1 LAEVAD
7 DLQAAYLIAGSDGPK
22 VERAVARLRG
32 RFDADAVELRHA
44 EETTGDDAV
53 AACNALGLFGGGTRL
68 VLVEGVEAWKAA
80 DVKAIAAYVA
90 SPAPGTTLAL
100 VAGELKKD
108 APLAK
113 AIIGHGTVLLWDV
126 TARKIPQWIA
136 EQFKINGVRAEPEA
150 CRLLAELVG
159 GDLHELAGEVDKLA
173 IWAGGDT
180 VTEAD
185 VEALVTP
192 RAESPPWAL
201 TDAWGARDVAG
212 VLGAAERMLDRTGDP
227 VSRTLPRLVGSL
239 TKHVRNAR
247 AIQRLEEQGLSSS
260 EAASRLGMKPYPA
273 QKLYAQVRNF
283 SAAELDDALVRL
295 ADLDHAL
302 KGGSRLATELELER
316 ALVEITAPA
325 GAR

>member
-1 LAEVAD
+1 MAD
-7 DLQAAYLIAGSDGPK
+7 ELQSAYLIAGSDGPK
-22 VERAVARLRG
+22 VERAVARLRA
-32 RFDADAVELRHA
+32 RFEPDAVELHSA
-44 EETTGDDAV
+44 ESMSGDDAV
-53 AACNALGLFGGGTRL
+53 AACNAMGLFGSGARL
-68 VLVEGVEAWKAA
+68 VVVDRAEVWKAA
-80 DVKAIAAYVA
+80 DVKALGGYLA

-100 VAGELKKD
+100 VAGDLKKD

-113 AIIGHGTVLLWDV
+113 AVTGHGTVLLWDV
-126 TARKIPQWIA
+126 TAKKIPQWVA
-136 EQFKINGVRAEPEA
+136 EQFKVQGVQAEPEA

-159 GDLHELAGEVDKLA
+159 NDLHDLASEVDKLA
-173 IWAGGDT
+173 TWAGKDR
-180 VTEAD
+180 VTESD

-212 VLGAAERMLDRTGDP
+212 VLRAAERMLDRTGDP
-227 VSRTLPRLVGSL
+227 ISRTLPRLVGSL

-247 AIQRLEEQGLSSS
+247 AARRLEEQGLSPG
-260 EAASRLGMKPYPA
+260 EAASQLGMKPYPA

-283 SAAELDDALVRL
+283 SASELDDALVRL

-316 ALVEITAPA
+316 ALVEITVRA
-325 GAR
+325 

>member
-1 LAEVAD
+1 MAD
-7 DLQAAYLIAGSDGPK
+7 ELQPAYLIAGSDGPK
-22 VERAVARLRG
+22 VERAVARLRA
-32 RFDADAVELRHA
+32 RFEADAVELHA
-44 EETTGDDAV
+44 AEAMSGEDAV
-53 AACNALGLFGGGTRL
+53 AACNALGLFGGGARL
-68 VLVEGVEAWKAA
+68 VLVQGVEIWKAA
-80 DVKAIAAYVA
+80 DVKVIAAYLS
-90 SPAPGTTLAL
+90 SPAPGTTLTL
-100 VAGELKKD
+100 VAGDLRKD

-113 AIIGHGTVLLWDV
+113 AVAGRGTVLLWDV
-126 TARKIPQWIA
+126 VAKKIPQWIA
-136 EQFKINGVRAEPEA
+136 EQFKLHGVRAEPAA

-159 GDLHELAGEVDKLA
+159 SDLNELASEVDKLA
-173 IWAGGDT
+173 TWAGQDA

-185 VEALVTP
+185 IEALVTP

-212 VLGAAERMLDRTGDP
+212 VLRAAERMLDRTGDP

-247 AIQRLEEQGLSSS
+247 AVHRLEEQGLSAG
-260 EAASRLGMKPYPA
+260 EVATQLGMKPYPA

-283 SAAELDDALVRL
+283 GATELDDALVRL

-316 ALVEITAPA
+316 ALVEITVRA
-325 GAR
+325 

>member
-1 LAEVAD
+1 LAAVAD
-7 DLQAAYLIAGSDGPK
+7 DLQAVYLIGGGDGPK
-22 VERAVARLRG
+22 VERAVARLRA
-32 RFDADAVELRHA
+32 RFASDAVELHHA
-44 EETTGDDAV
+44 ESMTGDDAV
-53 AACNALGLFGGGTRL
+53 AACNAMGLFGDGTRL
-68 VLVEGVEAWKAA
+68 VVVEGVDGWKAA
-80 DVKAIAAYVA
+80 DVKAVAEYVV

-108 APLAK
+108 SPLAK
-113 AIIGHGTVLLWDV
+113 AVAGHGTVLLWDV

-136 EQFKINGVRAEPEA
+136 EQFKVHGVKAEPEA

-159 GDLHELAGEVDKLA
+159 SDLHELASEVDKLA
-173 IWAGGDT
+173 TWAGDDV

-212 VLGAAERMLDRTGDP
+212 VLRAAERTLDRTGDP
-227 VSRTLPRLVGSL
+227 ISRTLPRLVGSL
-239 TKHVRNAR
+239 TNHVRRAR

-260 EAASRLGMKPYPA
+260 EAASRLGIKPYPA

-283 SAAELDDALVRL
+283 SPAELDDALVRL
-295 ADLDHAL
+295 ADLDHAV

-316 ALVEITAPA
+316 ALVDITE
-325 GAR
+325 RT